1 MFMTGLKPI
10 EFFYG
15 LQIFK
20 LRIEALSK
28 LREF

>member
-10 EFFYG
+10 DFFYD